1 MYIMSKLEKREVQNM
16 MFTYMYWME
25 RAVDREK
32 FGLVLGE
39 KLGRSKIEKRKKVGK
54 GRREIHLLT

>member
-1 MYIMSKLEKREVQNM
+1 M